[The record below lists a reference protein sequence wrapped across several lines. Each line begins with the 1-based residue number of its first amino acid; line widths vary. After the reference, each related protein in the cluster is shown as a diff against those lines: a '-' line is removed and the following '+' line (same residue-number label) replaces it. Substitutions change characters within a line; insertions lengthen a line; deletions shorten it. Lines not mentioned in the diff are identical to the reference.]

1 MRLDPG
7 YVKGFYRK
15 GNALMALSRPLEA
28 AEAFRT
34 GAKMEPKSKLWPP
47 LIAKATKAAEG
58 APPAETITAS
68 SNGRSA
74 ATASS
79 RTTPLTSTNKAASS
93 GRSTKKSGTGDSE
106 DYSNMRGY
114 KTTADGKV
122 TTFFHNEL
130 SEEAKA
136 LIGDIA
142 PKKIEADQAIAAGVE
157 NCDKASGNDV
167 SAWNKAGTWESRD
180 MTR

>member
-58 APPAETITAS
+58 APPAEAITAS